1 MTNLIIK
8 KTLLN
13 MKFKSLVTVV
23 SLFLGS
29 ATADKDAKKCIALA
43 MSGGGVKGAYEAG
56 ALYGMVH
63 EATDKTQFEYDVVT
77 GVSAGAINT
86 AGVSLFKKGDEVN
99 MVKILSE
106 RW

>member
-1 MTNLIIK
+1 
-8 KTLLN
+8 
-13 MKFKSLVTVV
+13 LVTIA
-23 SLFLGS
+23 SLLFGS
-29 ATADKDAKKCIALA
+29 AASQKADAKKCIALA

-63 EATDKTQFEYDVVT
+63 EAADKTQFEYDVVT

-99 MVKILSE
+99 MVNILSE